1 MDFNKKSSLE
11 KEKDQEPSLLDSLGF
26 ILENEAQEETSKDK
40 RIGLFGEIDEE
51 KTSEII
57 YSLNHYKNAGRIE
70 EPEKTPANNNKKTK
84 KKDKPIRYSPIEFFI
99 STYGGGALEMFAIY
113 DVMRSVRDECEI
125 HTKGLGKVMSAGV
138 LLLAAGS
145 KGNRHIGANCRIM
158 LHSVVGGQHGP
169 VYNLEN
175 EFEEIKWTQ
184 EQYITALAQETSMTK
199 RYIKNLLA
207 RKVNV
212 YLTAKE
218 AVELGIADK
227 II

>member
-1 MDFNKKSSLE
+1 MNFNKKTRLE
-11 KEKDQEPSLLDSLGF
+11 KEDKEEGDLLDSLGF
-26 ILENEAQEETSKDK
+26 ILEGGGQEEVKAK

-51 KTSEII
+51 KTSEIV
-57 YSLNHYKNAGRIE
+57 YSFYHYRDVVQHATPE
-70 EPEKTPANNNKKTK
+70 EEKPKKSKKTK
-84 KKDKPIRYSPIEFFI
+84 KKEEKPKSEPIEFFI
-99 STYGGGALEMFAIY
+99 STYGGSALEMFTIY
-113 DVMRSVRDECEI
+113 DVMRNVREDCEI

-145 KGNRHIGANCRIM
+145 QGGREIGANCRIM

-175 EFEEIKWTQ
+175 EFEEIKWIQ
-184 EQYITALAQETSMTK
+184 EQYIDALAQETNMTK
-199 RYIKNLLA
+199 RYIKNLLG

>member
-1 MDFNKKSSLE
+1 MDFNKKPSPE
-11 KEKDQEPSLLDSLGF
+11 KEEDQESNLLDSLGF
-26 ILENEAQEETSKDK
+26 ILENGVQEESSKIK

-51 KTSEII
+51 KASEIV
-57 YSLNHYKNAGRIE
+57 YSLNHYKSIGQID
-70 EPEKTPANNNKKTK
+70 EPEEAQPKGAKKTK
-84 KKDKPIRYSPIEFFI
+84 KKEKQIKYKPIEFFI
-99 STYGGGALEMFAIY
+99 STYGGSALEMFAIY
-113 DVMRSVRDECEI
+113 DIMRSVREDCEI

-145 KGNRHIGANCRIM
+145 KGEREIGANCRIM

-175 EFEEIKWTQ
+175 EFEEIKWIQ
-184 EQYITALAQETSMTK
+184 EQYIDALAQETNMTK
-199 RYIKNLLA
+199 RYIKNLLG